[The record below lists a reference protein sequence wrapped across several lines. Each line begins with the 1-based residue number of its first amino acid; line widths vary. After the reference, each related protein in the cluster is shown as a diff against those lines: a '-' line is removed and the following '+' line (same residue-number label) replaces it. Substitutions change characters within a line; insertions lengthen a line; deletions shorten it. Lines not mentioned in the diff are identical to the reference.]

1 MKTMDEARL
10 SERKEVLRDFF
21 GGADAEQLSDEMIR
35 NLFQFEEL
43 MLKYRCAIREVTTK
57 LEVLNDKLSSSLAH
71 NPIESIQSR
80 IKRPYSIAR
89 KLNDLGRPGTVESI
103 AQNLN
108 DVAGIRVICPFIN
121 DIYDVAEMLLRQDD
135 VVLISKKD
143 YIRSPKPSGYRS
155 LHLIIEIPVFS
166 PPRRSPSGWRF
177 RSVPSRW
184 IFGPVWSISS
194 TIRVA
199 PPWMRILPE
208 SCISAQRQLPRRTKR
223 CRSCA
228 TALKTKKIKVDLHRV
243 HRRSILKRTPKRFL
257 TSVDERSYYCISFV
271 RPTGGSAPLE
281 NTVCSGTDL
290 HNDGASCP
298 SQL

>member
-21 GGADAEQLSDEMIR
+21 GGADAEQLSDEIIR
-35 NLFQFEEL
+35 NQFQFEEL

-57 LEVLNDKLSSSLAH
+57 LEVLNDELSSSLAH

-121 DIYDVAEMLLRQDD
+121 DIYDVAEVLLRQDD

-155 LHLIIEIPVFS
+155 LHLIIEIPVF
-166 PPRRSPSGWRF
+166 F
-177 RSVPSRW
+177 
-184 IFGPVWSISS
+184 S
-194 TIRVA
+194 TQKESIRVEIQIRTVA
-199 PPWMRILPE
+199 MDFWASLEHQLYYKSRSAVDADIARELYLCAETIAQTDQKMQELRDRIE
-208 SCISAQRQLPRRTKR
+208 
-223 CRSCA
+223 
-228 TALKTKKIKVDLHRV
+228 
-243 HRRSILKRTPKRFL
+243 
-257 TSVDERSYYCISFV
+257 DEKNK
-271 RPTGGSAPLE
+271 G
-281 NTVCSGTDL
+281 
-290 HNDGASCP
+290 
-298 SQL
+298 